1 MTVTTLPVN
10 PFALQHMPSGVMR
23 SNHQPANVGVVT
35 SFDSRNLND
44 LKVSGD
50 NEQALQGVAEQFE
63 SMFLQMVLKQ
73 MRQASEALQSDDEN
87 PLFSSRE
94 HKTYQEFFDGQIS
107 IEMAKGRLGLAE
119 SIVAQLGRE
128 QATSTEMSEAAVE
141 AASMSPFSAQASAH
155 SSASEPME
163 SLLRNQAQTESTIVE
178 VEFKKDTPAV
188 ALPTQEQQNLKAT
201 QASRAFSQ
209 PLLHVNLKESSV

>member
-10 PFALQHMPSGVMR
+10 PFALQHMPSNIMR

-50 NEQALQGVAEQFE
+50 TEQALQGVAEQFE
-63 SMFLQMVLKQ
+63 SLFLQMVLKQ
-73 MRQASEALQSDDEN
+73 MRQASEALQSDEEN

-107 IEMAKGRLGLAE
+107 IEMSKGRMGLAE

-128 QATSTEMSEAAVE
+128 QATGSEMQGAAIEA
-141 AASMSPFSAQASAH
+141 SSISPFPTQSQGTFV
-155 SSASEPME
+155 E
-163 SLLRNQAQTESTIVE
+163 S
-178 VEFKKDTPAV
+178 EFKNASPEV
-188 ALPTQEQQNLKAT
+188 ALPTQEQQILPSQDLNVT
-201 QASRAFSQ
+201 QSSRAFSQ

>member
-10 PFALQHMPSGVMR
+10 PFALQHMPSSIMR
-23 SNHQPANVGVVT
+23 SNHQPSNVGVVT

-50 NEQALQGVAEQFE
+50 QEQALQGVAEQFE
-63 SMFLQMVLKQ
+63 SLFLQMVLKQ
-73 MRQASEALQSDDEN
+73 MRQASEALQSDDDN

-107 IEMAKGRLGLAE
+107 IEMSKGRMGLAE

-128 QATSTEMSEAAVE
+128 QATGKEMQDAAIE
-141 AASMSPFSAQASAH
+141 AASVAVFP
-155 SSASEPME
+155 SSALSTPV
-163 SLLRNQAQTESTIVE
+163 NTIVDS
-178 VEFKKDTPAV
+178 EFKNEIPAV
-188 ALPTQEQQNLKAT
+188 ALPTQEQQISTPQDLSTT
-201 QASRAFSQ
+201 QSNRAFVQ
-209 PLLHVNLKESSV
+209 PLLHINLKESSV

>member
-10 PFALQHMPSGVMR
+10 PFALQHMSSNIMR

-35 SFDSRNLND
+35 SFDSRNLNE
-44 LKVSGD
+44 LKVSD
-50 NEQALQGVAEQFE
+50 DQEQALNGVAEQFE

-73 MRQASEALQSDDEN
+73 MRQASEALQSDDDN

-107 IEMAKGRLGLAE
+107 IEMAKGRMGLAE

-128 QATSTEMSEAAVE
+128 QATEGGMQQASIE
-141 AASMSPFSAQASAH
+141 AASA
-155 SSASEPME
+155 
-163 SLLRNQAQTESTIVE
+163 LLFPSQTQSTFVDS
-178 VEFKKDTPAV
+178 EFKNNAPAV
-188 ALPTQEQQNLKAT
+188 ALPTQEQQIPKPLDLGNT
-201 QASRAFSQ
+201 QSSRAFSQ
-209 PLLHVNLKESSV
+209 SLLQVNLKESSV